1 MEPQNRSLIWKR
13 DLLASPF
20 RYAPMVRRKPRDS
33 RAIAVAGL
41 GPRDAKN
48 LGKHVGTDGSRL
60 DGTNEN
66 FPTVFATCLGPS
78 KGKRLPL
85 PNRMRN
91 QRPPRP
97 AWGEPSVAPRSQQG
111 PGTSPNG
118 STRTASRPRQPAQG
132 QAIQRTG
139 RQATT
144 TTKPH
149 SEQDCARPA
158 GMPFQTA
165 IYIGIWCGAGGWRTA
180 LVGTDV
186 SGRVPAVQRWRTWDR
201 RSASADFSCFVSHTY
216 RSVAVDSLK
225 GLFLAPLP
233 SDPPPPLPQ
242 APARR
247 EAPAHGTPPTA
258 PRAKVKPGGA
268 QEHMPGPREFQCSSR
283 FGGWSPPLVDM
294 CCV

>member
-1 MEPQNRSLIWKR
+1 
-13 DLLASPF
+13 
-20 RYAPMVRRKPRDS
+20 
-33 RAIAVAGL
+33 
-41 GPRDAKN
+41 
-48 LGKHVGTDGSRL
+48 
-60 DGTNEN
+60 
-66 FPTVFATCLGPS
+66 
-78 KGKRLPL
+78 
-85 PNRMRN
+85 
-91 QRPPRP
+91 
-97 AWGEPSVAPRSQQG
+97 
-111 PGTSPNG
+111 
-118 STRTASRPRQPAQG
+118 
-132 QAIQRTG
+132 
-139 RQATT
+139 
-144 TTKPH
+144 
-149 SEQDCARPA
+149 
-158 GMPFQTA
+158 MPFQTA

-233 SDPPPPLPQ
+233 SDPPPLPQ

-283 FGGWSPPLVDM
+283 LGGWSPPLVDM
-294 CCV
+294 YCV